1 MTKVYLVRHCESV
14 GNVMQ
19 VVQGSSDLD
28 ISELGAKQLEKL
40 KERFEKIHLDAV
52 IASPLMRA
60 YKTAQAVVGDRD
72 IEIVKDWQL
81 REMDFG
87 DIELKSREYFI
98 EHYPEKYYIFRNRFA
113 ELDTPG
119 GESAV
124 QVYERVSDAFFKHLE
139 KNRGKTFA
147 LVSHGGALRV
157 LLAKLMYDDISG
169 VNDMTFLA
177 NTAVCEIDIEDDGS
191 VNVVSINDCSHLDK
205 GFVTAVRV

>member
-1 MTKVYLVRHCESV
+1 MTKVYLVRHCESM

-19 VVQGSSDLD
+19 VIQGSSDLD
-28 ISELGAKQLEKL
+28 VSELGAKQLEKL

-60 YKTAQAVVGDRD
+60 YKTAQAVVG
-72 IEIVKDWQL
+72 
-81 REMDFG
+81 EMDFG
-87 DIELKSREYFI
+87 EIELKSREYFI

-119 GESAV
+119 GESTV

-147 LVSHGGALRV
+147 IVSHGGALRV
-157 LLAKLMYDDISG
+157 LLAKLMYNDISG